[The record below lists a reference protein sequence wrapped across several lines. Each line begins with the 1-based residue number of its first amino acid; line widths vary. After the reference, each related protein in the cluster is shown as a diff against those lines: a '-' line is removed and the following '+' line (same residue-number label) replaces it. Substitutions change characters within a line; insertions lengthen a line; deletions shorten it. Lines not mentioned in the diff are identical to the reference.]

1 MSSPR
6 RPPLRQLGGLLSLYG
21 SRLAGVLVTLIFLPL
36 YARLLG
42 KHDFGLVALLMSAQ
56 ALMMMLDLGMA
67 ALASRDLAA
76 SPHPGAARARWRRA
90 EQLLT
95 LYFAI
100 LAVPALIVT
109 WFTEQALLLG
119 AGCVVLCW
127 AVTLQSLSQAAML
140 ARGDVHR
147 AALLQGVGVL
157 CRAALT
163 AAALQWVEPSLR
175 VFVASQ
181 LVGAL
186 AHLTISRHVGQP
198 RHQDEVGIEAEP
210 LRRLAHR
217 GLPLF
222 FMGAAGAA
230 VLQVDKLLVGSFMS
244 PAAVTPYFLA
254 TTFCLTPIAVLAGP
268 VAQFFQP
275 RLVRAYASDD
285 HATLCRQTD
294 QLTLALLVT
303 VIAPT
308 LVLWVAREPL
318 IAWWLQDRQLAV
330 QVAALAAVLLP
341 AAAIGAVGNVPLALL
356 IAQADFG
363 FQARLSMMLTTLTLL
378 AVAVAAWQGQLLAVC
393 GVYLAYYATLTIAI
407 WLRAAHHPATADPAR
422 RSAILVLAVVGVI
435 GVLAAA
441 GAAVVHFL

>member
-1 MSSPR
+1 MPGPS
-6 RPPLRQLGGLLSLYG
+6 LRTLGGLCSLYG
-21 SRLAGVLVTLIFLPL
+21 SRLAGVLVTLIFLPF

-42 KHDFGLVALLMSAQ
+42 KHEFGLAALVISVQ
-56 ALMMMLDLGMA
+56 ALMLMLDLGMA
-67 ALASRDLAA
+67 ALATRDLAA
-76 SPHPGAARARWRRA
+76 NPSPGAARARWLRA

-95 LYFAI
+95 LYFAA
-100 LAVPALIVT
+100 LALPALIVT
-109 WFTEQALLLG
+109 WIMEQPLLLS
-119 AGCVVLCW
+119 AGCIALCW
-127 AVTLQSLSQAAML
+127 AVTLQSLAQAAML

-147 AALLQGVGVL
+147 AALLQGGGVL

-163 AAALQWVEPSLR
+163 VAALWWVEPSLR

-186 AHLTISRHVGQP
+186 VHLAINRRVGQP
-198 RHQDEVGIEAEP
+198 RPQADTAIAAEP
-210 LRRLAHR
+210 LLQLAHR

-222 FMGAAGAA
+222 AMGAAGAA

-244 PAAVTPYFLA
+244 PTAVTPYFLA
-254 TTFCLTPIAVLAGP
+254 TTFCLAPISILAGP

-275 RLVRAYASDD
+275 RLIHAFASDD
-285 HATLCRQTD
+285 GATLRRHTD
-294 QLTLALLVT
+294 HLTLALLVT

-308 LVLWVAREPL
+308 LLLWVAREPL
-318 IAWWLQDRQLAV
+318 IAWWLHDRQLAA
-330 QVAALAAVLLP
+330 QVAALAALLLP

-378 AVAVAAWQGQLLAVC
+378 AVAVAAWQGRLLAVC

-407 WLRAAHHPATADPAR
+407 SVRAARHPATAGPAR
-422 RSAILVLAVVGVI
+422 RSATLVLAVVGVI

-441 GAAVVHFL
+441 VATVVHFL